1 MSNIPAGWYDDGQ
14 GGQRW
19 WDGTQWTAHTQPG
32 PAAPAAPAAPES
44 PARPTAPQ
52 SPSADMPTQIAP
64 NRAADHGSPQ
74 QSPYGAAPSQPAYGG
89 GAEPAQPSQSPYGAP
104 VQPAQQPFGAPAQ
117 PAQQPYGAQAG
128 GGYGAPQ
135 HGAPPA
141 SGGGNKKLL
150 LLIGGGVGALVLG
163 IIVLVLLFSVL
174 GGGGPKGV
182 AEDYLEASADGDV
195 EKVCELSSASN
206 QRSLFDESGADSCG
220 DVEDAFNE
228 DAPEGQSI
236 DEFYE
241 DIEVDYEVG
250 EAKEDGDKA
259 TVDYTF
265 TMKYTGDEEGAA
277 AFINQDD
284 VKGELTLVKEDG
296 DWKVDG
302 DTGGMIN

>member
-19 WDGTQWTAHTQPG
+19 WDGTQWTEHTQPG
-32 PAAPAAPAAPES
+32 PAAPAAPES

-52 SPSADMPTQIAP
+52 SPAADMPTQIAP
-64 NRAADHGSPQ
+64 NRAADLGGGSPQ
-74 QSPYGAAPSQPAYGG
+74 QSPYGGTPSQPAYGG
-89 GAEPAQPSQSPYGAP
+89 GAAPAQPAQLAQSPYGAP
-104 VQPAQQPFGAPAQ
+104 AQQP
-117 PAQQPYGAQAG
+117 PAQQPYGAPAGGYGPPAG

-135 HGAPPA
+135 YGAPPS

-150 LLIGGGVGALVLG
+150 LLIGGGLAAV
-163 IIVLVLLFSVL
+163 VLVVIFIAVLLAVL

-182 AEDYLEASADGDV
+182 AEDYLEASADGDIQ
-195 EKVCELSSASN
+195 KVCELSSASS
-206 QRSLFDESGADSCG
+206 QKAIFDESGVDSCG

-228 DAPEGQSI
+228 QAAEGQSI

-265 TMKYTGDEEGAA
+265 SMEYTGDEEGAA
-277 AFINQDD
+277 EFINQDD
-284 VKGELTLVKEDG
+284 ARAS
-296 DWKVDG
+296 
-302 DTGGMIN
+302 